1 MKKRILIVC
10 LVFFF
15 KGNLWS
21 QNKSALQNKTDL
33 TTNIKTLEKNQ
44 TSNFT
49 NNLIQARQFAPN
61 GVVRCA
67 TTEYTKS
74 KQEKGLMPSD
84 EAFEVWLAPKI
95 NEIKRLRQTGRLPA
109 VISIPVVV
117 HVIHNGDAI
126 GVNEN
131 IANGQ
136 VLSQIQVFNED
147 FRKIAGSPGDGI
159 GVDTTIEF
167 CLAQID
173 PSGNPT
179 NGIDRRNL
187 GIASFNGAAVEAAK
201 ATTIWDPTKYLNM
214 WTFNFGGDLASV
226 LGYAQFPTGSGLQ
239 GMPVEDCIT
248 GEASTDGVVCA
259 YSTWGSRILFPTGNY
274 GGTAY
279 DKGRTM
285 THEVG
290 HMFGL
295 RHIWGD
301 GGCGVDDFCA
311 DTPVAGAP
319 NFGCPTGINSCPA
332 EPGLDQIENYM
343 DYTDDACMS
352 IFTQDQKDRML
363 AVLMNSPRRDD
374 LLVSTVCNPV
384 ATPYIQFK
392 RTACEVR
399 APKIVIEGNGC
410 NYTEFTIPLNIDRA
424 ASQNAVVT
432 FSIDG
437 ASVANAAD
445 IQIMT
450 PTVTFTAGLTAD
462 NNFVFRVL
470 NDGIIEPDEELI
482 ISFSVNANGGNA
494 IANPNE
500 GNLFKITIVNDDFAP
515 TLTQTVNLLTED
527 FEDLTGW
534 TIIDADG
541 DARNWGLVNGLDG
554 FGTATNTISG
564 RSAYSEKSRTYLSG
578 AGAGNATP
586 NNYLISPQIS
596 IPANATS
603 ANVSYIFAAFGANA
617 GNYTVYFT
625 TNASTAANI
634 TVGTTLQ
641 ASSTIVQNASILRT
655 HNLSAFI
662 GQTGYIVFRHTNNIS
677 TVGLLVLDNLSVNAV
692 VETPVQTDVN
702 LATACNTSLKS
713 SGQLFAKDSS
723 TGRIMSGINGIT
735 GFDYGC
741 TTVYVD
747 RSNTSA
753 GIPTSPFTDAI
764 VANAILSKTFRVI
777 PQNDSP
783 TASYS
788 ISFYYTE
795 AEVAAW
801 ETATGKS
808 RNDLYVIK
816 VANNPVSVVN
826 QVNFATYTIESQPV
840 IISSFGTNVVFQANF
855 TSSLSGG
862 YALGPQSIINC
873 GDVTS
878 TWNGTTWSN
887 GVPYNKIVAII
898 NGDYNTTTNGSLT
911 CCSLSVNTGAVAT
924 IGANTHM
931 TVTGDITV
939 AGTLN
944 VLNNGSLVQIDDA
957 AVNTGNISYE
967 RRVSIRMND
976 YVFWSSPVTNFNV
989 NAISPLTPS
998 AYILK
1003 WNPTIANANS
1013 GLGNWVAA
1021 ANEIMIPATG
1031 YIVRGPVNFTNTTQ
1045 NFTANFVNGTPN
1057 NGVIT
1062 KAIFRGNFTGGSY
1075 NGTNGAQITR
1085 FDDNW
1090 NLVGNPYPSSI
1101 RALDFLNLNTNI
1113 EGAIR
1118 LWTHTNL
1125 PSSAI
1130 SSPFYGTTQ
1139 SNYSPADYITYNG
1152 LGTVSGPT
1160 GFNGFIAGGQGFF
1173 VQMND
1178 GATAT
1183 QNITFNNSL
1192 RSATYANNQFYRN
1205 IDNEVQDFRTSRI
1218 WLDIVDSANNSD
1230 RTLVGYAEGAT
1241 AEKDRLF
1248 DAVTAAGLS
1257 MKIYS
1262 LLDNDMMTIQGKS
1275 YPLDVNDKVN
1285 LGVNISSN
1293 GNYSIAIA
1301 ALDGVASD
1309 LPIYLE
1315 DKQLNLIHN
1324 LRQSPYSFTA
1334 TIGQSNDRFVL
1345 RYNNEILGNND
1356 FVSDNEVMVI
1366 SNDAIQVVSN
1376 TTLISNVKIYNVLGQ
1391 LLLDSNEVSVTTF
1404 ETSKVQKNNVTLFF
1418 QVTLENGVKVTK
1430 KIVF

>member
-1 MKKRILIVC
+1 MKKRILVVC

-21 QNKSALQNKTDL
+21 QIKSASLNKTDK
-33 TTNIKTLEKNQ
+33 TTNVKTLEKNQ
-44 TSNFT
+44 ISNFS
-49 NNLIQARQFAPN
+49 NSLSQARQFAPN

-67 TTEYTKS
+67 TTEYIKS
-74 KQEKGLMPSD
+74 KQEKGLMPTD
-84 EAFEVWLAPKI
+84 EVFEAWLAPKI
-95 NEIKRLRQTGRLPA
+95 NEIKRLRQAGRLPS

-147 FRKIAGSPGDGI
+147 FRKIAGSPGDGL

-173 PSGNPT
+173 PNGNPT

-187 GIASFNGAAVEAAK
+187 GIAAFNGAAVETAK

-239 GMPVEDCIT
+239 GMPEEDCIT

-259 YSTWGSRILFPTGNY
+259 YSTWGSRTLFPTGNY

-311 DTPVAGAP
+311 DTPESDAA
-319 NFGCPTGINSCPA
+319 NFGCPTTHVSC
-332 EPGLDQIENYM
+332 GTLDMVQNYM

-374 LLVSTVCNPV
+374 LLVSTVCNPI

-399 APKIVIEGNGC
+399 APKSVLEGNGC
-410 NYTEFTIPLNIDRA
+410 SYTEYSIPLNIDRA
-424 ASQNAVVT
+424 PSQNAIVT

-437 ASVANAAD
+437 ASVANASD

-450 PTVTFTAGLTAD
+450 PTVTFTAGSISD

-470 NDGIIEPDEELI
+470 NDGIVESDEELV
-482 ISFSVNANGGNA
+482 ISFTVNANGGNA
-494 IANPNE
+494 VANPNE

-515 TLTQTVNLLTED
+515 TLTQVVNLLTED

-534 TIIDADG
+534 SLIDADG
-541 DARNWGLVNGLDG
+541 DARNWGVVNGAG
-554 FGTATNTISG
+554 GIGTAPNTIVG
-564 RSAYSEKSRTYLSG
+564 RCAYSEKNRAYLG
-578 AGAGNATP
+578 GGGNATP
-586 NNYLISPQIS
+586 NNYLISPQIT

-625 TNASTAANI
+625 TNATTAANI
-634 TVGTTLQ
+634 TAGTILQ
-641 ASSTIVQNASILRT
+641 TSSTIAQNTSILRT

-662 GQTGYIVFRHTNNIS
+662 GQTGHIVFRHTNNNA
-677 TVGLLVLDNLSVNAV
+677 TDGLLLLDNLIINSV
-692 VETPVQTDVN
+692 VETPVQTEVN
-702 LATACNTSLKS
+702 LATAYNTSLKS
-713 SGQLFAKDSS
+713 SGQLYAKDSS
-723 TGRIMSGINGIT
+723 TGRIMSSINAST

-753 GIPTSPFTDAI
+753 GSPTSSFTDAI
-764 VANAILSKTFRVI
+764 AANAILSKTFRVI

-808 RNDLYVIK
+808 RNDLFVIK
-816 VANNPVSVVN
+816 VANNPVSIVN
-826 QVNFATYTIESQPV
+826 QANFAAYTIEFQPV
-840 IISSFGTNVVFQANF
+840 TISSFGTNVVFQATF
-855 TSSLSGG
+855 TSALSGG

-887 GVPYNKIVAII
+887 GVPYDKIVAVI
-898 NGDYNTTTNGSLT
+898 NGNYNTTTNGSLT
-911 CCSLSVNTGAVAT
+911 CCSLSVNSGAVAT
-924 IGANTHM
+924 IGANSYI

-939 AGTLN
+939 TGTLN
-944 VLNNGSLVQIDDA
+944 VLNNGSLVQIDDM

-967 RRVSIRMND
+967 RRVSIRKND
-976 YVFWSSPVTNFNV
+976 YVFWSSPITNFNV

-1003 WNPTIANANS
+1003 WNPTIVNANS
-1013 GLGNWVAA
+1013 GLGNWVSA

-1031 YIVRGPVNFTNTTQ
+1031 YIVRGPDNFTSTAQ

-1062 KAIFRGNFTGGSY
+1062 ASISRGNFTGGSY

-1090 NLVGNPYPSSI
+1090 NLVGNPYPSAI

-1139 SNYSPADYITYNG
+1139 SNYTPADYITYNG
-1152 LGTVSGPT
+1152 LGTVSGPA

-1178 GATAT
+1178 GATTT

-1205 IDNEVQDFRTSRI
+1205 SQIEENPELVASRI
-1218 WLDIVDSANNSD
+1218 WLDIIDSTNNSD
-1230 RTLVGYAEGAT
+1230 RTLVGYIEGAT
-1241 AEKDRLF
+1241 VEKDRLF

-1262 LLDNDMMTIQGKS
+1262 LLDNDLMTIQGKS

-1301 ALDGVASD
+1301 ALDRIASD

-1315 DKQLNLIHN
+1315 DKTLNVIHN
-1324 LRQSPYSFTA
+1324 LRQSPYSFVA
-1334 TIGQSNDRFVL
+1334 TTGQYDSRFVL
-1345 RYNNEILGNND
+1345 RYTNETLGSND

-1366 SNDAIQVVSN
+1366 SNDNIQVVSN

-1391 LLLDSNEVSVTTF
+1391 LLLDSKAVSVTTF
-1404 ETSKVQKNNVTLFF
+1404 ETSKIQKNNVALFV
-1418 QVTLENGVKVTK
+1418 QVTLENGAKVTK

>member
-1 MKKRILIVC
+1 MKKRLLIVC
-10 LVFFF
+10 LVFFLSA
-15 KGNLWS
+15 NLWS
-21 QNKSALQNKTDL
+21 QKGSPSERKVELSISGA
-33 TTNIKTLEKNQ
+33 TLEKNK
-44 TSNFT
+44 TSNFS
-49 NNLIQARQFAPN
+49 NNVNQARQFAPN
-61 GVVRCA
+61 GVVRCVS
-67 TTEYTKS
+67 TEYTKS
-74 KQEKGLMPSD
+74 KQQKGQIPSD
-84 EAFEVWLAPKI
+84 EAFEAWLAPKI
-95 NEIKRLRQTGRLPA
+95 NEIKRLRQIGRLPS

-147 FRKIAGSPGDGI
+147 FRKIAGSPGDGL

-173 PSGNPT
+173 PNGNPT

-187 GIASFNGAAVEAAK
+187 GIATFNSAAVETAK
-201 ATTIWDPTKYLNM
+201 ASTIWDPTKYLNM

-239 GMPVEDCIT
+239 GMPTEDCIT

-259 YSTWGSRILFPTGNY
+259 YSTWGSRTLFPTGNY

-311 DTPVAGAP
+311 DTPESDAA
-319 NFGCPTGINSCPA
+319 NFGCPTTHVSC
-332 EPGLDQIENYM
+332 GTLDMVRNYM
-343 DYTDDACMS
+343 DYTDDACMN

-374 LLVSTVCNPV
+374 LLVSTVCNPG

-392 RTACEVR
+392 RSACELR
-399 APKIVIEGNGC
+399 APKSVLEGNGC
-410 NYTEFTIPLNIDRA
+410 SYTEYTIPLNIDRA
-424 ASQNAVVT
+424 PSQNAIVT
-432 FSIDG
+432 FAIDG
-437 ASVANAAD
+437 ASVASASD

-450 PTVTFTAGLTAD
+450 PTVTFASGSTAD
-462 NNFVFRVL
+462 NNLVFRVL

-482 ISFSVNANGGNA
+482 ISFTVNANGGNA
-494 IANPNE
+494 LANPYE
-500 GNLFKITIVNDDFAP
+500 GNLFKIIIINDDFAP
-515 TLTQTVNLLTED
+515 TLTQAVSLLTED

-534 TIIDADG
+534 TVIDADG

-554 FGTATNTISG
+554 FGTAPNTISG
-564 RSAYSEKSRTYLSG
+564 RCAYSEKSRTYLGGTGS
-578 AGAGNATP
+578 ATP
-586 NNYLISPQIS
+586 NNYLISPQIT

-603 ANVSYIFAAFGANA
+603 ADVSYIFAAYGADA

-634 TVGTTLQ
+634 IAGTTLQ
-641 ASSTIVQNASILRT
+641 ASSTIAQNASVLRT

-662 GQTGYIVFRHTNNIS
+662 GQTGHIVFRHTNNNS

-692 VETPVQTDVN
+692 IETPVQTEVN
-702 LATACNTSLKS
+702 LATAYNTSLKTTGS
-713 SGQLFAKDSS
+713 LYATDSS
-723 TGRIMSGINGIT
+723 SGRIMSSIVANT

-741 TTVYVD
+741 TSIYVD
-747 RSNTSA
+747 RSNTST
-753 GIPTSPFTDAI
+753 GSPTSPFSDAI
-764 VANAILSKTFRVI
+764 AANAVMSKTFRVI

-783 TASYS
+783 TANYS

-801 ETATGKS
+801 ETTTGKS

-826 QVNFATYTIESQPV
+826 QANFATYNIESQPV
-840 IISSFGTNVVFQANF
+840 TISSFGTNVVFQASF

-862 YALGPQSIINC
+862 FALGPQTVINC
-873 GDVTS
+873 GDVIS
-878 TWNGTTWSN
+878 TWNGTAWTN
-887 GVPYNKIVAII
+887 GIPYDKIVAVIDG
-898 NGDYNTTTNGSLT
+898 NYNTVTNGSFT
-911 CCSLSVNTGAVAT
+911 CCSLIVNNGRVVN
-924 IGANTHM
+924 IGANTNV
-931 TVTGDITV
+931 TVISDITV
-939 AGTLN
+939 NGALN
-944 VLNNGSLVQIDDA
+944 VLNNGSLVQIDDT

-967 RRVSIRMND
+967 RIVSIRKND
-976 YVFWSSPVTNFNV
+976 YVYWSSPISNFNV
-989 NAISPLTPS
+989 NGISPLTPS
-998 AYILK
+998 TFILK
-1003 WNPTIANANS
+1003 WNPMVSNS
-1013 GLGNWVAA
+1013 NGGFGNWVNAA
-1021 ANEIMIPATG
+1021 GETMSSARG
-1031 YIVRGPVNFTNTTQ
+1031 YIVRGPDTFTGTAQ
-1045 NFTANFVNGTPN
+1045 NFTANFGNGIPN
-1057 NGVIT
+1057 NGIIT
-1062 KAIFRGNFTGGSY
+1062 IPISRGSFTGANY

-1090 NLVGNPYPSSI
+1090 NLIGNPYPSAIS
-1101 RALDFLNLNTNI
+1101 ALDFLNLNTNI
-1113 EGAIR
+1113 EGAVR

-1130 SSPFYGTTQ
+1130 SSSFYGTSA
-1139 SNYSPADYITYNG
+1139 SNYNPTDYITYNG
-1152 LGTVSGPT
+1152 LGTVSGPA
-1160 GFNGFIAGGQGFF
+1160 GFNGYIAGGQGFF

-1178 GATAT
+1178 GAAIT
-1183 QNITFNNSL
+1183 QDVTFNNAL
-1192 RSATYANNQFYRN
+1192 RNATYANNQFYRSSER
-1205 IDNEVQDFRTSRI
+1205 DNQDLVASRI

-1230 RTLVGYAEGAT
+1230 RTLVGYTEGAT
-1241 AEKDRLF
+1241 SEKDRLF
-1248 DAVTAAGLS
+1248 DAVASAGLS

-1262 LLDNDMMTIQGKS
+1262 LLEDDMMTIQGKS
-1275 YPLDVNDKVN
+1275 YPVDLNDKVD
-1285 LGVNISSN
+1285 LGVNITSN

-1301 ALDGVASD
+1301 ALDGIDSN

-1315 DKQLNLIHN
+1315 DKQLNIIHD
-1324 LRQSPYSFTA
+1324 LRQTPYSFA
-1334 TIGQSNDRFVL
+1334 TTTGQFNDRFVL
-1345 RYNNEILGNND
+1345 RYNNETLGNND
-1356 FVSDNEVMVI
+1356 FVSGNEVMVI

-1376 TTLISNVKIYNVLGQ
+1376 TTLISNVRIYNVLGQ
-1391 LLLDSNEVSVTTF
+1391 LLLDSNAVSVTTF
-1404 ETSKVQKNNVTLFF
+1404 ETSKIQKSNAALFV
-1418 QVTLENGVKVTK
+1418 QVTLENGAKVNK
-1430 KIVF
+1430 KIIF